1 MAGVSVHGS
10 MFGWEYVDMVYAF
23 LFGGDSVYMIY
34 APLVGGSVYMCTCMF
49 G

>member
-1 MAGVSVHGS
+1 M
-10 MFGWEYVDMVYAF
+10 DMVYAF
-23 LFGGDSVYMIY
+23 LFEEESVYMIC